1 MTDIQ
6 TDVPTDVLTY
16 VPTDVQTDVQTDR
29 HRMSNNINKRVKNEE
44 FRVCDRPMTSETS
57 VFRSI
62 WTNDAI
68 AMASGF
74 WRRDSGIAASGFAEY
89 RDGISPTSYWD
100 LRRRRIGIFWN
111 VLVGFR

>member
-6 TDVPTDVLTY
+6 TDVLTDVLT
-16 VPTDVQTDVQTDR
+16 DVQTNTYET
-29 HRMSNNINKRVKNEE
+29 STNINKRVKNEE

-74 WRRDSGIAASGFAEY
+74 WRRGSGIAASGFAEY

-100 LRRRRIGIFWN
+100 LRRRRVGIFWN

>member
-1 MTDIQ
+1 
-6 TDVPTDVLTY
+6 
-16 VPTDVQTDVQTDR
+16 
-29 HRMSNNINKRVKNEE
+29 
-44 FRVCDRPMTSETS
+44 MTSETS

-74 WRRDSGIAASGFAEY
+74 WRRDSGIAASGFAEH

-100 LRRRRIGIFWN
+100 LRRRRVGIFWN